1 MLVHVTLLVSAAAP
15 ITGEYLKLSDGRCCL
30 RALQNDC
37 ASSCIDGV
45 NGVDARVADTLVGIY
60 RGHHVH
66 TYMLRW

>member
-1 MLVHVTLLVSAAAP
+1 MLFCWCPLLPRSQV
-15 ITGEYLKLSDGRCCL
+15 EYLKLSDGRCSL